1 MKILIRPS
9 DIIKLSLWDTYVYY
23 IVGSEKEAES
33 LLKVDA
39 EFELSER
46 DAIVIGLLKVMETD
60 NLIHRFNDYM
70 IHFLTIKSIKEKDDA
85 AVVRK
90 KSVEIAIS
98 KFLEKFPT
106 YWESPDNYTHA
117 LKELKDYTT
126 NLSKGIQELDIINV
140 SIQNINYECYVSNSI
155 KKLLNF
161 NLY

>member
-9 DIIKLSLWDTYVYY
+9 YIIKLSLLDTYVYY
-23 IVGSEKEAES
+23 IVGSEKEAEA
-33 LLKVDA
+33 LLKVDD

-70 IHFLTIKSIKEKDDA
+70 VHFLTIKSIKEKDDA

-106 YWESPDNYTHA
+106 YWDSPTNYTHA

-126 NLSKGIQELDIINV
+126 NLSNGIQELDIINV

>member
-106 YWESPDNYTHA
+106 YWESPANYTHA